1 MSEEYDL
8 KKSEETVG
16 QLLPVIKDAKGRIVD
31 GLHRTKSNSDW
42 RVEIRKEIETDEDY
56 WKARAH
62 LNFSRRNA
70 QDAHEEK
77 KAIINNLAKYY
88 ESQGKSVSGEKL
100 TSNPNGEG
108 GKSRNEILD
117 AVIQAL
123 DGAMTSTYIRQN
135 IDPIYTQDQTRS
147 AKPYLDPANISP
159 LDALAH
165 DEVTVKARYGEGF
178 TERLRK
184 QVLAEA
190 KLSPQEKA
198 ALTRKRQQEREE
210 KQRAAEIKKREKEEK
225 KKLDTEKRRK
235 EAEER
240 ETENQRRKVEQERIA
255 KEKKRAEEEKR
266 KEHEAKLQEDAEKV
280 ARQKLLKDADFQ
292 NKVIEEIQKKARP
305 TTVKPKEKTCSS
317 GTCAV
322 SQIIGSTEPER
333 DVRSEQIAE
342 FWNLHSH
349 CLCKNCEYFTSCT
362 VIR

>member
-1 MSEEYDL
+1 LNEEYDL
-8 KKSEETVG
+8 KKSEKTMG

-77 KAIINNLAKYY
+77 KAIINHLAEYY
-88 ESQGKSVSGEKL
+88 EGRGLKVSGEK
-100 TSNPNGEG
+100 PPRIGDKG
-108 GKSRNEILD
+108 GASPRNEILD

-123 DGAMTSTYIRQN
+123 DGAMTATYIRQN
-135 IDPIYTQDQTRS
+135 IDPIYTQDQTRGG
-147 AKPYLDPANISP
+147 KPHFDPANISP

-198 ALTRKRQQEREE
+198 ALTRKRQEERET
-210 KQRAAEIKKREKEEK
+210 KARKAEIKKREKEAK
-225 KKLDTEKRRK
+225 KKLDVEKRQK
-235 EAEER
+235 QAEER
-240 ETENQRRKVEQERIA
+240 EVERLRKQKEEKLKEA
-255 KEKKRAEEEKR
+255 KRKCQEEEKR
-266 KEHEAKLQEDAEKV
+266 KQHERKLREDAEKV
-280 ARQKLLKDADFQ
+280 ARQKLLKDPDFQ
-292 NKVIEEIQKKARP
+292 SAVIEEVQKRGRQSS
-305 TTVKPKEKTCSS
+305 PKGKDKTCSN
-317 GTCAV
+317 GTCAT
-322 SQIIGSTEPER
+322 SQIIGNNEPET

-342 FWNLHSH
+342 FWKLHSH
-349 CLCKNCEYFTSCT
+349 CLCKNCNEFTSCT